1 MASPKAFKKERAS
14 WRAVIQLNVVRSIR
28 LVLEAM
34 SESITSTSETPGLS
48 GAPNSYFP
56 RSPYGIHAA
65 NRISYPGTSSSL
77 ESHHNL
83 ANAILTIRPPSPSG
97 DMPAPD
103 PVTDNG
109 TTTGGTSS
117 CLGLTNEH
125 LKLRMR
131 LMPLLQI
138 EDVLLRHLSPSGGR
152 EADSLGTSLSSTS
165 HGGENSK
172 RPGTASSKRRPG
184 TGNSTRSGQLAI
196 LNTNL
201 PPVDPSMK
209 TKEAVVNSNV
219 GWKDAFARML
229 DVDPQASM
237 DELPHDWD
245 SHADDPG
252 NVLSACA
259 ADIKTLWSDPIVR
272 QLLIERKV
280 RLEDMSGL

>member
-1 MASPKAFKKERAS
+1 MASPKAFKKERTS

-34 SESITSTSETPGLS
+34 SESITSTSETPSLS

-97 DMPAPD
+97 GMPEPD
-103 PVTDNG
+103 LVTDNG
-109 TTTGGTSS
+109 NTPGGTSS
-117 CLGLTNEH
+117 CPGLTNEH
-125 LKLRMR
+125 LKLRTR

-165 HGGENSK
+165 HSGENTK

-184 TGNSTRSGQLAI
+184 TGNSTRSGRLTV

-201 PPVDPSMK
+201 PPVDPRMK

-245 SHADDPG
+245 SHGDDPG

-259 ADIKTLWSDPIVR
+259 ADIKILWSDPIVR
-272 QLLIERKV
+272 QLLVERKV